1 MAEIMKNTESEKYD
15 ATNKSESGNNIDN
28 TIFIR
33 DAVIEAIKG
42 IEKHL
47 NSKIPYIGIP
57 TGFTDFDDLHNGL
70 RKGELIVIASRP
82 LLGKTTLVSNIS
94 CNIALRMHKKTD
106 HDKYKV
112 LFFSTFTKRMDVIYR
127 MICSEANISRNN
139 FERNIMTDKD
149 WVALWNSC
157 DNLGSNPYM
166 FINDT
171 TRPSIDEIENT
182 ARILHKQKGLDLLVI
197 DSLHFIHPTIKY
209 SNSYDKQLD
218 LTGIAS
224 RLKALACKLDIPVI
238 VTATVSARCED
249 RVNKRPVIA
258 DLRDYG
264 KLDEIADTILFL
276 YKEDFYN
283 PVSEDKHSELI
294 IAKDRFSSPDVVNL
308 FFHKDFIKFV
318 GFTKRDL

>member
-1 MAEIMKNTESEKYD
+1 MVENMKSTELEKCGVS
-15 ATNKSESGNNIDN
+15 AKSECGNNMDN
-28 TIFIR
+28 IVFIR
-33 DAVIEAIKG
+33 DAVVEAVEG

-47 NSKIPYIGIP
+47 NSKIPYVGIP

-82 LLGKTTLVSNIS
+82 LLGKTVLVSNIS
-94 CNIALRMHKKTD
+94 CNIALRMHKKTG

-112 LFFSTFTKRMDVIYR
+112 LFFSTFTKRMDIIYR
-127 MICSEANISRNN
+127 MICSEAKISKND
-139 FERNIMTDKD
+139 FERNMMTDKD
-149 WVALWNSC
+149 WDALWSSC
-157 DNLGSNPYM
+157 DNLGFNPYM

-171 TRPSIDEIENT
+171 PRPSIDEIENT
-182 ARILHKQKGLDLLVI
+182 ARILHKQKGLDLLVV
-197 DSLHFIHPTIKY
+197 DSLHFVHPTIKY

-224 RLKALACKLDIPVI
+224 RLKALACELDIPVI

-249 RVNKRPVIA
+249 RVVKRPIIA

-264 KLDEIADTILFL
+264 KLDEIADAILFL
-276 YKEDFYN
+276 YREDFYN
-283 PVSEDKHSELI
+283 PESENKHSELI
-294 IAKDRFSSPDVVNL
+294 VAKDRFSSPDVVNL

-318 GFTKRDL
+318 GFTKRN